1 MGDTCGAS
9 EPRMWIIAASGGRLC
24 IFERRGAQLV
34 PCTSSRG
41 TLLHTP
47 NDCTRRIQSECA
59 AQSSDQFII
68 IGSPNDLH
76 WLHASLPVEAEN
88 RIVAEIPAPLDA
100 SWFLE
105 PTLGRLNA
113 QLIAYLS

>member
-1 MGDTCGAS
+1 M
-9 EPRMWIIAASGGRLC
+9 
-24 IFERRGAQLV
+24 FEKRGAQLT
-34 PCTSSRG
+34 PCITGRG

-47 NDCTRRIQSECA
+47 DDCTRRIRSECA
-59 AQSSDQFII
+59 TQSSDQFII
-68 IGSPNDLH
+68 IGSSNDLH

-105 PTLGRLNA
+105 PTLGRLSA
-113 QLIAYLS
+113 QLILYLS